1 KENGPATRR
10 AVFVCGDLLTSTLCG
25 FADPL
30 PGQAQRRKL
39 KMRIFLLSAACAV
52 GIGFTGAAFA
62 TTAAPI
68 TDAAKATSLVQQTAM
83 VCRRI
88 KVCRE
93 LPAGRVCKVERV
105 CKERW

>member
-1 KENGPATRR
+1 MARPCAGPFFIRS
-10 AVFVCGDLLTSTLCG
+10 GLLTFAFCG

-30 PGQAQRRKL
+30 PGQAQRRKTQHAH
-39 KMRIFLLSAACAV
+39 LLIV
-52 GIGFTGAAFA
+52 GGVRRGIGFTGAAFA
-62 TTAAPI
+62 ATLAPI
-68 TDAAKATSLVQQTAM
+68 TDASQATSLVQQTAVM
-83 VCRRI
+83 VCRKI